1 MIDRIIIL
9 LLLVLL
15 LPQLYFDR
23 RKWRRRG
30 VLVRVLSWL
39 PTLAMMVA
47 TVVLALERDFTTPD
61 QAAENTY
68 LLVLGLTAENAYL
81 LVLGLYFIPKAVYVI
96 SSIVGRIVKKLSHSR
111 YNWGNLVGMVLG
123 LIIVYV
129 MLYGSFIGVR
139 RLNVNHV
146 EITLEKLP
154 RAYDGYKLVLFSDAH
169 VGSFTGWRKK
179 LLQRDIDSINAQKAD
194 AIVFAGDLQNL
205 RPTELYPVQ
214 DMLRQLKAPDG
225 VFSVLGNHDYSDYIK
240 DDPAICAANEREM
253 QSRQRQFGWTLL
265 MNEWKSINR
274 GQRKEG
280 RLVFAGM
287 ENYSMKDSTQRAD
300 LKLTLAGIDPADCVI
315 LLQHDPS
322 AWQQLILP
330 EANVPLTLSGH
341 THGGQLS
348 FFGLRATRVKG
359 GEEDYGLYHE
369 GHHQLYVTCGIGGLI
384 PFRFGVSPEIAV
396 ITLKSDKH

>member
-9 LLLVLL
+9 LLLVLF

-23 RKWRRRG
+23 RKWRRRS

-61 QAAENTY
+61 QTAENT
-68 LLVLGLTAENAYL
+68 YL
-81 LVLGLYFIPKAVYVI
+81 LVLGLYFIPKAVYVLC
-96 SSIVGRIVKKLSHSR
+96 SIVGRIVKKLSHSR

-194 AIVFAGDLQNL
+194 AIVFVGDLQNL

-214 DMLRQLKAPDG
+214 DILRQLKAPDG

-274 GQRKEG
+274 GPLKEG

-359 GEEDYGLYHE
+359 GEDYGLYHE

>member
-9 LLLVLL
+9 LLLVLF

-61 QAAENTY
+61 QTAENT
-68 LLVLGLTAENAYL
+68 YL
-81 LVLGLYFIPKAVYVI
+81 LVLGLYFIPKAVYVLC
-96 SSIVGRIVKKLSHSR
+96 SIVGRIVKKLSHSR

-214 DMLRQLKAPDG
+214 DILRQLKAPDG

-274 GQRKEG
+274 GPLKEG

-348 FFGLRATRVKG
+348 FFGLRATRAKG
-359 GEEDYGLYHE
+359 GEDYGLYHE

-396 ITLKSDKH
+396 ITLKSDNH

>member
-9 LLLVLL
+9 LLLVLF

-30 VLVRVLSWL
+30 VLARVLSWL

-68 LLVLGLTAENAYL
+68 LLVLGL
-81 LVLGLYFIPKAVYVI
+81 YFIPKAVYVLC
-96 SSIVGRIVKKLSHSR
+96 SIVGRIVKKLSHSR

-154 RAYDGYKLVLFSDAH
+154 RAYDGYKRVLFSDAH

-214 DMLRQLKAPDG
+214 EMLRSLKATDG
-225 VFSVLGNHDYSDYIK
+225 VFSVLGNHDYSDYID
-240 DDPAICAANEREM
+240 DDPAIKIANEREM
-253 QSRQRQFGWTLL
+253 VSRQRQFGWKLLLNEHLTL
-265 MNEWKSINR
+265 EKQ
-274 GQRKEG
+274 GA
-280 RLVFAGM
+280 RLVVAGV
-287 ENYSMKDSTQRAD
+287 ENDQTRKQMKKRND
-300 LKLTLAGIDPADCVI
+300 LAKALEGVRDDDCII
-315 LLQHDPS
+315 LLQHDPG
-322 AWQQLILP
+322 AWQQTEWIQP
-330 EANVPLTLSGH
+330 QVSLTLSGH
-341 THGGQLS
+341 THGGQVLIGKRGVG
-348 FFGLRATRVKG
+348 FFVPGQGLFGKLAHGRFFDGR
-359 GEEDYGLYHE
+359 
-369 GHHQLYVTCGIGGLI
+369 LI
-384 PFRFGVSPEIAV
+384 VSAGCANTVACPRFFNPRELVMIEV
-396 ITLKSDKH
+396 R

>member
-9 LLLVLL
+9 LLLVLF

-23 RKWRRRG
+23 RKWRRRS

-61 QAAENTY
+61 Q
-68 LLVLGLTAENAYL
+68 TAENAYL

-274 GQRKEG
+274 GSRKEG

-384 PFRFGVSPEIAV
+384 PFRFCVSPEIAV

>member
-9 LLLVLL
+9 LLLVLF

-30 VLVRVLSWL
+30 VLARVLSWL

-61 QAAENTY
+61 Q
-68 LLVLGLTAENAYL
+68 TAENAYL
-81 LVLGLYFIPKAVYVI
+81 LVLGLYFIPKAVYVLC
-96 SSIVGRIVKKLSHSR
+96 SIVGRIVKKLSHSR

-274 GQRKEG
+274 GSRKEG

-348 FFGLRATRVKG
+348 FFGLRATRAKG
-359 GEEDYGLYHE
+359 GEDYGLYHE
-369 GHHQLYVTCGIGGLI
+369 GHHQLYVTCGIGSLI

>member
-68 LLVLGLTAENAYL
+68 LLVLGL
-81 LVLGLYFIPKAVYVI
+81 YFIPKAVYVLC
-96 SSIVGRIVKKLSHSR
+96 SIVGRIVKKLNHSR

-274 GQRKEG
+274 GPRKEG

-348 FFGLRATRVKG
+348 FFGLRATRAKG

>member
-68 LLVLGLTAENAYL
+68 LLVLGL
-81 LVLGLYFIPKAVYVI
+81 YFIPKAVYVLC
-96 SSIVGRIVKKLSHSR
+96 SIVGRIVKKLSHSR

-123 LIIVYV
+123 VIIVYV

-274 GQRKEG
+274 GPRKEG

-330 EANVPLTLSGH
+330 EANVLLTLSGH

-348 FFGLRATRVKG
+348 FFGLRATRAKG
-359 GEEDYGLYHE
+359 GEDYGLYHE
-369 GHHQLYVTCGIGGLI
+369 GHHQLYVTCGIGSLI

-396 ITLKSDKH
+396 IILKSDKH

>member
-9 LLLVLL
+9 LLLVLF
-15 LPQLYFDR
+15 LPQLYFDC
-23 RKWRRRG
+23 RKWRRRS

-61 QAAENTY
+61 QAAENT
-68 LLVLGLTAENAYL
+68 YL

-194 AIVFAGDLQNL
+194 AIVFVGDLQNL

-348 FFGLRATRVKG
+348 FFGLRATRAKG
-359 GEEDYGLYHE
+359 GEDYGLYHE

>member
-1 MIDRIIIL
+1 MF
-9 LLLVLL
+9 

-23 RKWRRRG
+23 RKWRRRD

-61 QAAENTY
+61 QTAENT
-68 LLVLGLTAENAYL
+68 YL

-96 SSIVGRIVKKLSHSR
+96 CSIVGRIVKKLSHSR

-240 DDPAICAANEREM
+240 DDPTICAANEREM

-274 GQRKEG
+274 GSRKEG

>member
-9 LLLVLL
+9 LLLVLF

-23 RKWRRRG
+23 RKWRRRS

-61 QAAENTY
+61 Q
-68 LLVLGLTAENAYL
+68 TAENAYL

-274 GQRKEG
+274 GSRKEG

>member
-9 LLLVLL
+9 LLLVLF

-23 RKWRRRG
+23 RKWRRRS

-68 LLVLGLTAENAYL
+68 LLVLGL
-81 LVLGLYFIPKAVYVI
+81 YFIPKAVYVLC
-96 SSIVGRIVKKLSHSR
+96 SIVGRIVKKLNHSR

-123 LIIVYV
+123 LIIVYI

-240 DDPAICAANEREM
+240 DDPA
-253 QSRQRQFGWTLL
+253 SRQRQFGWTLL

-274 GQRKEG
+274 GSRKEG

-359 GEEDYGLYHE
+359 GEDYGLYHE

>member
-1 MIDRIIIL
+1 MIDRIVIL
-9 LLLVLL
+9 LLLVLF

-47 TVVLALERDFTTPD
+47 TVVLVLERDFTTPD
-61 QAAENTY
+61 QTAENT
-68 LLVLGLTAENAYL
+68 YL
-81 LVLGLYFIPKAVYVI
+81 LVLGLYFIPKAVYVLC
-96 SSIVGRIVKKLSHSR
+96 SIVGRIVKKLSHSR
-111 YNWGNLVGMVLG
+111 YNWGNLVGMILG

-139 RLNVNHV
+139 RLKVNHV
-146 EITLEKLP
+146 EIALEKLP
-154 RAYDGYKLVLFSDAH
+154 RAYEGYKLVLFSDAH

-205 RPTELYPVQ
+205 RPSELYPVQ
-214 DMLRQLKAPDG
+214 DILRQLKAPDG

-274 GQRKEG
+274 GPRKEG

-359 GEEDYGLYHE
+359 GEDYGLYHE
-369 GHHQLYVTCGIGGLI
+369 GHHQLYVTCGIGGLL

>member
-9 LLLVLL
+9 LLLVLF

-61 QAAENTY
+61 Q
-68 LLVLGLTAENAYL
+68 TAENAYL

-274 GQRKEG
+274 GSRKEG

>member
-1 MIDRIIIL
+1 
-9 LLLVLL
+9 
-15 LPQLYFDR
+15 
-23 RKWRRRG
+23 
-30 VLVRVLSWL
+30 
-39 PTLAMMVA
+39 
-47 TVVLALERDFTTPD
+47 
-61 QAAENTY
+61 
-68 LLVLGLTAENAYL
+68 
-81 LVLGLYFIPKAVYVI
+81 
-96 SSIVGRIVKKLSHSR
+96 
-111 YNWGNLVGMVLG
+111 
-123 LIIVYV
+123 
-129 MLYGSFIGVR
+129 
-139 RLNVNHV
+139 
-146 EITLEKLP
+146 
-154 RAYDGYKLVLFSDAH
+154 
-169 VGSFTGWRKK
+169 
-179 LLQRDIDSINAQKAD
+179 
-194 AIVFAGDLQNL
+194 
-205 RPTELYPVQ
+205 
-214 DMLRQLKAPDG
+214 
-225 VFSVLGNHDYSDYIK
+225 
-240 DDPAICAANEREM
+240 M

>member
-68 LLVLGLTAENAYL
+68 LLVLGL
-81 LVLGLYFIPKAVYVI
+81 YFIPKAVYVLC
-96 SSIVGRIVKKLSHSR
+96 SIVGRIVKKLSHSR

-205 RPTELYPVQ
+205 RPTELCPV
-214 DMLRQLKAPDG
+214 
-225 VFSVLGNHDYSDYIK
+225 
-240 DDPAICAANEREM
+240 
-253 QSRQRQFGWTLL
+253 
-265 MNEWKSINR
+265 
-274 GQRKEG
+274 
-280 RLVFAGM
+280 
-287 ENYSMKDSTQRAD
+287 
-300 LKLTLAGIDPADCVI
+300 
-315 LLQHDPS
+315 
-322 AWQQLILP
+322 
-330 EANVPLTLSGH
+330 
-341 THGGQLS
+341 
-348 FFGLRATRVKG
+348 
-359 GEEDYGLYHE
+359 
-369 GHHQLYVTCGIGGLI
+369 
-384 PFRFGVSPEIAV
+384 
-396 ITLKSDKH
+396 